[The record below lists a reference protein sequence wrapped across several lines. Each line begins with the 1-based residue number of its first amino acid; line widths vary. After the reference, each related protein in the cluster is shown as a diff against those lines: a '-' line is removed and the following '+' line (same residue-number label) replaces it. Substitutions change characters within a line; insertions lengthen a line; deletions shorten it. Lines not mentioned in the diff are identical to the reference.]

1 MLTQQSERGFRR
13 DPFHLFGN
21 RWENSRLNGT
31 NVGGLKFKIPAAL
44 CPLLLP
50 DQSGF
55 VGRVGGGY
63 VGVWGA
69 IGSCACCDVTGSDS
83 MQVASKDA
91 SGGFWSSMIKVLK
104 KIDFTSENKYLHHP
118 SSHLPLPSK
127 TPIPSTFPQTRPSN
141 PVWAAD
147 FRYTS
152 QDWLPVQSEP
162 LTGFLIKHNFR
173 LSRFIKVPA
182 HSYTQY
188 YCYYHITVAL

>member
-31 NVGGLKFKIPAAL
+31 NVGGLKVKIPAAL

-69 IGSCACCDVTGSDS
+69 IGSCACCDVTGSDL

-104 KIDFTSENKYLHHP
+104 KI
-118 SSHLPLPSK
+118 LPLKISICTTPPPIYPCPARPPSHQ
-127 TPIPSTFPQTRPSN
+127 PSP
-141 PVWAAD
+141 
-147 FRYTS
+147 
-152 QDWLPVQSEP
+152 
-162 LTGFLIKHNFR
+162 K
-173 LSRFIKVPA
+173 PA
-182 HSYTQY
+182 HQTQ
-188 YCYYHITVAL
+188 CGQLTSGTPVRTGCQCSRSLSLVS